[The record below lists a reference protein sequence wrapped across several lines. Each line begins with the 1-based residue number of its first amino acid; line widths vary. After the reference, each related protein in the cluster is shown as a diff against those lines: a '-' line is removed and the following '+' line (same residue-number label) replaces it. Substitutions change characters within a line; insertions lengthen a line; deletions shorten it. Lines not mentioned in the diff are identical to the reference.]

1 MDTEAMDTVDMD
13 MAMVSPMDVPME
25 DMAMDMDTEAMVMEN
40 DEKYGSFIFLKY
52 VV

>member
-1 MDTEAMDTVDMD
+1 MATEAMDTVDMD

-40 DEKYGSFIFLKY
+40 DEKYGSFIFLEY

>member
-13 MAMVSPMDVPME
+13 MAMVSPME
-25 DMAMDMDTEAMVMEN
+25 DMVMDMDTEAMVMEN
-40 DEKYGSFIFLKY
+40 DEKYGSFIFLEY